1 MKKRD
6 LAKELLL
13 LEEEI
18 ETLEFT
24 RTKLILLMEMTALLR
39 EPTSNVIDFPMPSRI
54 TTSRPAVGEW
64 LARTDPSGSDRDDS
78 K

>member
-13 LEEEI
+13 LEKEI
-18 ETLEFT
+18 ESLEFT
-24 RTKLILLMEMTALLR
+24 RTKLVLLMEMTALLR
-39 EPTSNVIDFPMPSRI
+39 EPTSNVIDFPMPSGI

-64 LARTDPSGSDRDDS
+64 LARADPSDDERDDS